1 MWYKLID
8 KCSPCRELWTIQL
21 KRAKDGVQ
29 SLKIAHPWCFNH
41 FPLLL
46 FNLRH
51 LSRKE
56 NISLLGIPLWRYKG
70 CKSGLRRGELSKK
83 VKTHT
88 VAFLIYCPVF
98 QLELE
103 NGPWLHLTMLS
114 IMNMHLIWRKLGPYA
129 LGTLRIAAGTK
140 RLILNLQNYLK
151 SVDGVVWRRKQK
163 RILGMSSG
171 RRKLTNLV
179 VCFACLSR
187 RMRSFAGIS
196 YPALCCLEQTNFYSI
211 TSISPSVIWKDQS
224 I

>member
-8 KCSPCRELWTIQL
+8 KCSPCRKLWTIQL
-21 KRAKDGVQ
+21 KRAKGRVQ

-56 NISLLGIPLWRYKG
+56 NISLLGIPLRRYKG
-70 CKSGLRRGELSKK
+70 CKPGLRRGELSKK

-103 NGPWLHLTMLS
+103 NGPWLQLTMLS
-114 IMNMHLIWRKLGPYA
+114 IMNMYLIWRKLGPYA
-129 LGTLRIAAGTK
+129 LGTLRIAAETK
-140 RLILNLQNYLK
+140 RLIFNLQNYLK

-163 RILGMSSG
+163 GSWACHQEEGSCWILWFV
-171 RRKLTNLV
+171 LLAYPEEWDPLLEFLIQLYV
-179 VCFACLSR
+179 VWSKP
-187 RMRSFAGIS
+187 IS
-196 YPALCCLEQTNFYSI
+196 IP
-211 TSISPSVIWKDQS
+211 
-224 I
+224 

>member
-21 KRAKDGVQ
+21 KRAKEGVQ

-56 NISLLGIPLWRYKG
+56 NIRLLGIPLWSYKG
-70 CKSGLRRGELSKK
+70 CKSGLRHGELSKK

-114 IMNMHLIWRKLGPYA
+114 LMDMYLIWRKLGPYA
-129 LGTLRIAAGTK
+129 LDTLRIAAETK
-140 RLILNLQNYLK
+140 RLIFNLQNYLK

-163 RILGMSSG
+163 RSWACHQEEGSWWILWFVLLAHPEEWDPLLGF
-171 RRKLTNLV
+171 LIQLYV
-179 VCFACLSR
+179 VWSKP
-187 RMRSFAGIS
+187 IS
-196 YPALCCLEQTNFYSI
+196 IPEPQYP
-211 TSISPSVIWKDQS
+211 PVIWKDQS